1 MLAPQS
7 AVEIQAR
14 LAQVRIDID
23 HPDGRLRP
31 QMLAKAEF
39 AVGGGT
45 PSLLVPQE
53 SLQQVNGQD
62 VVFMQVAADR
72 FRMQP
77 VDTAEL
83 VGNKVRITTGLKA
96 EDTVIAEGSF
106 VAKSQL
112 LKSSIGD

>member
-1 MLAPQS
+1 
-7 AVEIQAR
+7 
-14 LAQVRIDID
+14 
-23 HPDGRLRP
+23 
-31 QMLAKAEF
+31 
-39 AVGGGT
+39 
-45 PSLLVPQE
+45 
-53 SLQQVNGQD
+53 
-62 VVFMQVAADR
+62 MQVAADR